1 MQSTAELQPARE
13 GTERAISG
21 GPREQARAGSREER
35 NSSAEPGKTHGD
47 YSPPPAVRT
56 HLPDERFSVTH
67 KFSIGGHEG
76 YITVGLYPDRRPGEL
91 FITMA
96 KEGSTV
102 SGLISSFAQAIS
114 LGLQHGVPLEL
125 FCEKFS
131 HTRFEPSGWSGHPDI
146 RHASSVMDYIFR
158 WLELKFGTAPTS
170 SAPLMQR
177 IADEPNHAGTQLQD
191 TSTVNSLAAF
201 SDAPSCKHCG
211 SITTRNGSCY
221 ICTNCGSSSGCS

>member
-1 MQSTAELQPARE
+1 MSAPAIQETTTHHST
-13 GTERAISG
+13 GSN
-21 GPREQARAGSREER
+21 AGQRFS
-35 NSSAEPGKTHGD
+35 
-47 YSPPPAVRT
+47 YSPPQAVRNR
-56 HLPDERFSVTH
+56 LPDERMSVTH
-67 KFSIGGHEG
+67 KFEIGGHEG
-76 YITVGLYPDRRPGEL
+76 YITVGLYPDRKPGEL

-114 LGLQHGVPLEL
+114 IGLQHGVPLKL
-125 FCEKFS
+125 FCEKFA
-131 HTRFEPSGWSGHPDI
+131 HTRFDPSGWSGNPEI

-158 WLELKFGTAPTS
+158 WLELRFGSPEKRLEPGSPIQPVSRDATS
-170 SAPLMQR
+170 PHPASSDTEPR
-177 IADEPNHAGTQLQD
+177 IAVSDPT
-191 TSTVNSLAAF
+191 F

>member
-1 MQSTAELQPARE
+1 MQNAAELQEVRE
-13 GTERAISG
+13 VTECVISS
-21 GPREQARAGSREER
+21 GPHEQALNGSREER
-35 NSSAEPGKTHGD
+35 NSAAAASKTHGD

-114 LGLQHGVPLEL
+114 LGLQHGVPLKL
-125 FCEKFS
+125 FCEKFA

-158 WLELKFGTAPTS
+158 WLELKFGTPQTS
-170 SAPLMQR
+170 SEALMR
-177 IADEPNHAGTQLQD
+177 PVADEPNHSATQLHE
-191 TSTVNSLAAF
+191 TSTVESLAAF

>member
-1 MQSTAELQPARE
+1 MSM
-13 GTERAISG
+13 
-21 GPREQARAGSREER
+21 
-35 NSSAEPGKTHGD
+35 
-47 YSPPPAVRT
+47 
-56 HLPDERFSVTH
+56 TH
-67 KFSIGGHEG
+67 KFEIGGQEG
-76 YITVGLYPDRRPGEL
+76 YITVGLYPDGKPGEV

-114 LGLQHGVPLEL
+114 IGLQHGVPLKL

-131 HTRFEPSGWSGHPDI
+131 HTRFDPSGWSGNPEI
-146 RHASSVMDYIFR
+146 RQASSVLDYIFR
-158 WLELKFGTAPTS
+158 WLELRFRSTEKRLEPASPIRPMNGDATHAAPPE
-170 SAPLMQR
+170 AEPR
-177 IADEPNHAGTQLQD
+177 IAESVPT
-191 TSTVNSLAAF
+191 F

>member
-1 MQSTAELQPARE
+1 MTTA
-13 GTERAISG
+13 AISAVTTNG
-21 GPREQARAGSREER
+21 
-35 NSSAEPGKTHGD
+35 SSASGAQPFSS
-47 YSPPPAVRT
+47 SPPQAVRNR
-56 HLPDERFSVTH
+56 LPDERMSMTH
-67 KFSIGGHEG
+67 KFEIGGHEG
-76 YITVGLYPDRRPGEL
+76 YITVGLYPDGKPGEV

-114 LGLQHGVPLEL
+114 IGLQHGVPLKL

-131 HTRFEPSGWSGHPDI
+131 HTRFDPSGWSGNPEI
-146 RHASSVMDYIFR
+146 RQASSVLDYIFR
-158 WLELKFGTAPTS
+158 WMELRFRSSEKKFELASPIQPMDAPHAAS
-170 SAPLMQR
+170 PQVEPR
-177 IADEPNHAGTQLQD
+177 IAESVPT
-191 TSTVNSLAAF
+191 F

>member
-1 MQSTAELQPARE
+1 
-13 GTERAISG
+13 
-21 GPREQARAGSREER
+21 
-35 NSSAEPGKTHGD
+35 
-47 YSPPPAVRT
+47 
-56 HLPDERFSVTH
+56 VTH
-67 KFSIGGHEG
+67 KFEIGGHEG
-76 YITVGLYPDRRPGEL
+76 YITVGLYPDRKPGEL

-114 LGLQHGVPLEL
+114 IGLQHGVPLKL
-125 FCEKFS
+125 FCEKFA
-131 HTRFEPSGWSGHPDI
+131 HTRFDPSGWSGNPEI

-158 WLELKFGTAPTS
+158 WLELRFGSLEKKLEPASSIQTMSGDATSPHAAPSDTD
-170 SAPLMQR
+170 PR
-177 IADEPNHAGTQLQD
+177 IAESVPT
-191 TSTVNSLAAF
+191 F

>member
-1 MQSTAELQPARE
+1 MSAPAIQETTTHHST
-13 GTERAISG
+13 
-21 GPREQARAGSREER
+21 GSNADQRF
-35 NSSAEPGKTHGD
+35 S
-47 YSPPPAVRT
+47 YSPPQAVRNR
-56 HLPDERFSVTH
+56 LPDERISVTH
-67 KFSIGGHEG
+67 KFEIGGHEG
-76 YITVGLYPDRRPGEL
+76 YITVGLYPDRKPGEL

-114 LGLQHGVPLEL
+114 IGLQHGVPLKL
-125 FCEKFS
+125 FCEKFA
-131 HTRFEPSGWSGHPDI
+131 HTRFDPSGWSGNPEI

-158 WLELKFGTAPTS
+158 WLELRFGSPEKKLEPASSIQPMSGDATSPRAAP
-170 SAPLMQR
+170 PEPEPR
-177 IADEPNHAGTQLQD
+177 IAESDPT
-191 TSTVNSLAAF
+191 F

>member
-1 MQSTAELQPARE
+1 MQTAAELQGVRE
-13 GTERAISG
+13 VTECAISG
-21 GPREQARAGSREER
+21 AA
-35 NSSAEPGKTHGD
+35 AGKTHGD

-56 HLPDERFSVTH
+56 HLPDERFSMTH

-114 LGLQHGVPLEL
+114 LGLQHGVPLKL
-125 FCEKFS
+125 FCEKFA

-158 WLELKFGTAPTS
+158 WLELKFGPPQPS
-170 SAPLMQR
+170 SAALLQPC
-177 IADEPNHAGTQLQD
+177 ADKPNHTATDVLE
-191 TSTVNSLAAF
+191 TSTVESLAAF

>member
-1 MQSTAELQPARE
+1 MQSTAEPQRARE
-13 GTERAISG
+13 VTEHTVTDGPHGEPQNGSKAGNKASAVAGAI
-21 GPREQARAGSREER
+21 
-35 NSSAEPGKTHGD
+35 HGD

-67 KFSIGGHEG
+67 KFSVGGHEG

-91 FITMA
+91 FVTMA

-114 LGLQHGVPLEL
+114 LGLQHGVPLKL
-125 FCEKFS
+125 FCEKFA
-131 HTRFEPSGWSGHPDI
+131 HTRFEPSGWSAHPDI

-170 SAPLMQR
+170 SAALMQP
-177 IADEPNHAGTQLQD
+177 IADEPDHRATQVQE
-191 TSTVNSLAAF
+191 TSTTDSLAAF
-201 SDAPSCKHCG
+201 CDAPSCKHCG

-221 ICTNCGSSSGCS
+221 ICSNCGSSSGCS

>member
-1 MQSTAELQPARE
+1 MQSTAELPRTCEAAE
-13 GTERAISG
+13 HAISG
-21 GPREQARAGSREER
+21 SPDEQARNGGREER

-114 LGLQHGVPLEL
+114 LGLQHGVPLKL
-125 FCEKFS
+125 FCEKFA

-146 RHASSVMDYIFR
+146 RHANSVMDYIFR
-158 WLELKFGTAPTS
+158 WLELKFGTAQAS
-170 SAPLMQR
+170 SAALMQPG
-177 IADEPNHAGTQLQD
+177 ADEPNYAVTQLPE
-191 TSTVNSLAAF
+191 TSTVDSLAAF

-221 ICTNCGSSSGCS
+221 ICGKCGASSGCS